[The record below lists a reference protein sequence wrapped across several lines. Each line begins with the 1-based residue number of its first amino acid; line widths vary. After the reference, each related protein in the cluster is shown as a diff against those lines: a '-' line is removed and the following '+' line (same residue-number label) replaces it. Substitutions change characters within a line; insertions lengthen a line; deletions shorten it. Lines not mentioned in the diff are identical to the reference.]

1 MASGYGQESPSP
13 GGARSQGKGLK
24 VNTGLRGLVPCT
36 GFPLNC
42 RTPPLLGANGHTT
55 LYSTYVHGY
64 ASCAL
69 ARLRSQS
76 PFLRLSG
83 RALGSSRS
91 LARLPGV
98 TRLPL
103 QSFLMPLPRLWP
115 RLRFAFGWC
124 RSLRERR
131 RPGRGLPGRGRWHWV
146 TPASNSREVEPVLPG
161 RRVAPAPAASLSS
174 LARPPPP
181 PAPLQARGGVA
192 LPVEGRGDPA
202 ATASLRRA
210 FPR

>member
-1 MASGYGQESPSP
+1 MVSYQEYSLTHSLR
-13 GGARSQGKGLK
+13 GGARSQGKGRK
-24 VNTGLRGLVPCT
+24 INTGLRGLVPCT

-83 RALGSSRS
+83 RALGSSWS

-103 QSFLMPLPRLWP
+103 QSALMPLLRLWP
-115 RLRFAFGWC
+115 QLRFAFCWY

-131 RPGRGLPGRGRWHWV
+131 RPSRGLPGRGRWHWV
-146 TPASNSREVEPVLPG
+146 TPTSTPG
-161 RRVAPAPAASLSS
+161 RSSPLSLVGESCPHSRPLYCPRLAPPHRRLLSRLGEAWPS
-174 LARPPPP
+174 
-181 PAPLQARGGVA
+181 
-192 LPVEGRGDPA
+192 
-202 ATASLRRA
+202 SS
-210 FPR
+210 

>member
-1 MASGYGQESPSP
+1 MPFRQKEPVVRLRTWSTWSAVINLTPRTGELRSAPSWP
-13 GGARSQGKGLK
+13 DARHRVAGKRALALGGARSQGH
-24 VNTGLRGLVPCT
+24 NTGLRGLVLRFGFPLAAERPLYSELKNTLRGLVPCT
-36 GFPLNC
+36 RFPLNC

-64 ASCAL
+64 ASCAP

-76 PFLRLSG
+76 PFLRPSG

-115 RLRFAFGWC
+115 RLRFAFDWY

-131 RPGRGLPGRGRWHWV
+131 RPGRGLPGRGR
-146 TPASNSREVEPVLPG
+146 
-161 RRVAPAPAASLSS
+161 
-174 LARPPPP
+174 RP
-181 PAPLQARGGVA
+181 
-192 LPVEGRGDPA
+192 
-202 ATASLRRA
+202 
-210 FPR
+210 

>member
-1 MASGYGQESPSP
+1 MASGCGQESPSP
-13 GGARSQGKGLK
+13 GGARSQGKGRK

-64 ASCAL
+64 ASCAP

-115 RLRFAFGWC
+115 RLRFAFDWY

-131 RPGRGLPGRGRWHWV
+131 RPGRGLPGRGRRHRV
-146 TPASNSREVEPVLPG
+146 SSPPLPG
-161 RRVAPAPAASLSS
+161 RSGRISLVGES
-174 LARPPPP
+174 RPHPR
-181 PAPLQARGGVA
+181 PLYRSRLA
-192 LPVEGRGDPA
+192 LPLLRLLTKLGKAR
-202 ATASLRRA
+202 SLLS
-210 FPR
+210 